1 MKVIVAEDDPAQ
13 QAHLVELIHELR
25 PAWQVVA
32 KADSVFQ
39 VVQAVAQH
47 KPELLLLDI
56 HMKDSDEPSWLG
68 ALAGNMAVIFIT
80 GDPSFAVDAFEVAA
94 VDYVLKPITRERL
107 SRAFDRLYARASD
120 GRVAAARL
128 PILPLATIT
137 AARGSDMVVY
147 QTSEIYYFQADN
159 KYTRVVMADQE
170 GLVRTPIAEFEQ
182 LLDVKFFK
190 RIHRSTLL
198 NFRFVERVRRDDLGR
213 MRVKLFGMPEE
224 LTVSKPYELQFKVM

>member
-1 MKVIVAEDDPAQ
+1 MKVIVAEDDLLQ
-13 QAHLVELIHELR
+13 QAHVVELIRELR

-32 KADSVFQ
+32 RVDSVAQ

-68 ALAGNMAVIFIT
+68 ALSGNMSVIFTT
-80 GDPSFAVDAFEVAA
+80 GDPSFAVSAFEVAA
-94 VDYVLKPITRERL
+94 VDYVLKPLTRERL
-107 SRAFDRLYARASD
+107 SRAFDRLYKGGNDPR
-120 GRVAAARL
+120 AAAR
-128 PILPLATIT
+128 PAFLPLATIT

-147 QTSEIYYFQADN
+147 QTAEIYYFQADN

-182 LLDVKFFK
+182 LLDNKFFK

-198 NFRFVERVRRDDLGR
+198 NFRFVEKVRRDSMGR
-213 MRVKLFGMPEE
+213 LRVKLFGMTEE
-224 LTVSKPYELQFKVM
+224 LTVSKPYELQFRVM